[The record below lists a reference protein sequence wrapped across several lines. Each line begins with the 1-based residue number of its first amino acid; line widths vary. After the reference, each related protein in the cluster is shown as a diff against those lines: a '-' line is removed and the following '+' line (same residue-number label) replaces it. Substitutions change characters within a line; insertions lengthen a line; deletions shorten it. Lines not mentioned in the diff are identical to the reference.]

1 MKLKILFSLA
11 LIFVLGSLA
20 NLNAETSREFCF
32 RRRCLTGTTQPGP
45 PAVSDLP
52 FLTLGAAK
60 TAASSGD
67 TIHVRPGAY
76 TANDLLKD
84 GVDWHFDTGASVTRS
99 TASSAG
105 IFDDYTGHNNS
116 FVNCVIS
123 GEGDFDGNGGYVL
136 LVKSSN
142 HFDANGSN
150 VSFTAGNVISSGGPI
165 GIRALNV
172 TVRAR
177 LVQGGGGNGAIYYNR
192 GNVDIH
198 VDQIISTSTPAIHI
212 DVMDDE
218 MSAEFY
224 RLRITAGKVQNTD
237 STGNVIYWKSGVSNA
252 DLHITASQVIA
263 PSVAIDS
270 SPNSAAASHLFVRAN
285 SIAGQAKLRS
295 GELSLIGS
303 SVVKSDSGDGVT
315 VLGGTATIIGGKITT
330 QSGSNDLSRT
340 GGTLTV
346 LGCAYAWDKTSGT
359 ITQGDPRVLPIT
371 LYVKNVTVLTTGAP
385 ADIATIPIPSGMTR
399 FKFCGTSAAAS
410 TSNAVAE
417 TAAGTLAGASFTVY
431 DAASGGGNQISTAFN
446 GPSSAT
452 GAGQAVPILSN
463 LGTTAPSSSTLYIRQ
478 TANSANAGTVS
489 FYITIY
495 PLP

>member
-1 MKLKILFSLA
+1 MKLKILFSIVS
-11 LIFVLGSLA
+11 IFVLGSLA
-20 NLNAETSREFCF
+20 NLSAENRGNLVFVDAVNGNDS
-32 RRRCLTGTTQPGP
+32 TGTPGR
-45 PAVSDLP
+45 SDLP
-52 FLTLGAAK
+52 YLTLGAAK

-76 TANDLLKD
+76 TGNDLLKD
-84 GVDWHFDTGASVTRS
+84 GVDWHFETGAAVTRG
-99 TASSAG
+99 TGSSSG

-136 LVKSSN
+136 QVKSSN
-142 HFDANGSN
+142 HGDSYGSN
-150 VSFTAGNVISSGGPI
+150 VSFTAGNVVSSGGPI
-165 GIRALNV
+165 AIRALNV

-198 VDQIISTSTPAIHI
+198 VDQIISSSTPSIYI
-212 DVMDDE
+212 DVPDDE

-224 RLRITAGKVQNTD
+224 RLRMTVGKVQNTA
-237 STGNVIYWKSGVSNA
+237 STGNAIYWKSLVDNA
-252 DLHITASQVIA
+252 DLHINASKVIT
-263 PSVAIDS
+263 PSIAIDS
-270 SPNSAAASHLFVRAN
+270 STNSTAASHLFVRAN
-285 SIAGQAKLRS
+285 SIAGQVKLRS
-295 GELSLIGS
+295 GDLSLIGS

-315 VLGGTATIIGGKITT
+315 VLGGAVTIIGGKITT

-359 ITQGDPRVLPIT
+359 ITQGDPRVMPLT

-385 ADIATIPIPSGMTR
+385 ADIASITIPSGTTR
-399 FKFCGTSAAAS
+399 FKFCGTTAQAS
-410 TSNAVAE
+410 TSNVVAE

-431 DAASGGGNQISTAFN
+431 DAASGGGTQISAAFN
-446 GPSSAT
+446 GPSTTT

-463 LGTTAPSSSTLYIRQ
+463 SSTTAPTSSTLYIRQ
-478 TANSANAGTVS
+478 TANSANVGTVS